1 MNNHSININITNV
14 DASPTFLD
22 WQQRGQTI
30 QASRIGGSYGLAVN
44 STGTVIAAKI
54 EDTNNSGSA
63 VAIYEYSNNTWSQK
77 GSDIGNIDG
86 LDDNTGFS
94 LSLSDDGN
102 TIAIG
107 EPGGYTNYT
116 GRVRIYQY
124 SNNAWI
130 LQTPNILGEAESDWC
145 GYNVSLNNDGS
156 IVAVSA
162 PYNDGNGLNAG
173 HVRVYER
180 SGSSWVKLGA
190 DIDGG
195 GMNDNSGTSVSLNS
209 TGLIVAVGAPIAVTS
224 NPSTEP
230 GYVKVFSY
238 NGSNWVQVGADIQGT
253 TAGDLFGLVTS
264 ISNDGT
270 KLAVG
275 TYRANQSTGYVK
287 IFEYLNG
294 AWSQIGST
302 LNGTDTGTYTGQSVS
317 LNGDGSRVAIG
328 APSGFFNIE
337 DSGNVRVY
345 EYSDNV
351 NDWVQIGLDLTS
363 DAGTNFGSN
372 VRLSDGGNIMV
383 ASAPHGATV
392 SENAYVKVYQFN
404 KPVIKCNLTSDKTIV
419 SEGQSFIITLDTAN
433 IVNGTTVPYT
443 ITGIQPG
450 DISENLTGSFTVNN
464 NTATATFNVAA
475 DSLTEGTQIF
485 TLALDNNKDAIR
497 IIINDTSVLVYSLN
511 SSLNAVN
518 EGQAFTVTLNTVA
531 ITNGTVIPY
540 TITGIQPGDI
550 SENLTGSFTVNNNTA
565 TATFNVSEDLSTE
578 GTQIFTLALDS
589 AAATLSIVIND
600 TSVTPP
606 GQPTYNLSSNSMIVN
621 EGQSFT
627 VTLVTTNVT
636 DNTLIPYTI
645 TGIGSSDI
653 SENLTGNFTVNNNIA
668 TATFNVAA
676 DTLTEG
682 TETFTLTLDNGASV
696 INIVVNDV
704 SLSPGDSPQ
713 PYTYITPEFESMF

>member
-1 MNNHSININITNV
+1 
-14 DASPTFLD
+14 
-22 WQQRGQTI
+22 
-30 QASRIGGSYGLAVN
+30 
-44 STGTVIAAKI
+44 
-54 EDTNNSGSA
+54 
-63 VAIYEYSNNTWSQK
+63 
-77 GSDIGNIDG
+77 
-86 LDDNTGFS
+86 
-94 LSLSDDGN
+94 
-102 TIAIG
+102 
-107 EPGGYTNYT
+107 
-116 GRVRIYQY
+116 
-124 SNNAWI
+124 
-130 LQTPNILGEAESDWC
+130 
-145 GYNVSLNNDGS
+145 
-156 IVAVSA
+156 
-162 PYNDGNGLNAG
+162 
-173 HVRVYER
+173 
-180 SGSSWVKLGA
+180 
-190 DIDGG
+190 
-195 GMNDNSGTSVSLNS
+195 
-209 TGLIVAVGAPIAVTS
+209 
-224 NPSTEP
+224 
-230 GYVKVFSY
+230 
-238 NGSNWVQVGADIQGT
+238 
-253 TAGDLFGLVTS
+253 
-264 ISNDGT
+264 
-270 KLAVG
+270 
-275 TYRANQSTGYVK
+275 
-287 IFEYLNG
+287 
-294 AWSQIGST
+294 
-302 LNGTDTGTYTGQSVS
+302 
-317 LNGDGSRVAIG
+317 
-328 APSGFFNIE
+328 
-337 DSGNVRVY
+337 
-345 EYSDNV
+345 
-351 NDWVQIGLDLTS
+351 
-363 DAGTNFGSN
+363 
-372 VRLSDGGNIMV
+372 MV

-433 IVNGTTVPYT
+433 IVNGTTV
-443 ITGIQPG
+443 
-450 DISENLTGSFTVNN
+450 
-464 NTATATFNVAA
+464 
-475 DSLTEGTQIF
+475 
-485 TLALDNNKDAIR
+485 
-497 IIINDTSVLVYSLN
+497 
-511 SSLNAVN
+511 
-518 EGQAFTVTLNTVA
+518 
-531 ITNGTVIPY
+531 PY